1 MITVIDRERIRR
13 AYYVEGKSMR
23 QIEREMHHGY
33 WTIRKALASAEHQPY
48 TLRKPKPAPKL
59 GPYKKQ
65 IDDLLAKEQHLPP
78 KQRYTTK
85 KLFEL
90 MKAEGYSGSESNL
103 RRYVGRKR
111 RELKRPALFVPLQF
125 EPGQA
130 SQVDWGE
137 AAVIMNDQKTTVQ
150 LFVMRLCYSRRTFVM
165 AFPNQKQEAFLTG
178 HMAAFHFFGGVT
190 HTIIYDNLKT
200 AVRRILKGRNRQEQD
215 RFITFRSHYLFDSR
229 FCTPGAGH
237 EKGGV
242 EHGVK
247 YVRQNYLVPL
257 PAVRDYAELNAWLRD
272 CCLQDDQRQVNR
284 QSQRIGAM
292 WQAEKPRLRALPATD
307 FAGYISREVKLNPYG
322 QVTFE
327 TNRYSVPADK
337 AQKQLTLR
345 AYPFRI
351 EVLQGNEVIA
361 SHGRCYERYQ
371 DILNPLHYLPLLAE
385 RPGAFDHARPM
396 QQWRE
401 SWPPLY
407 DDLLQQLKQQQ
418 SEHKAIREFIQIL
431 QLHLDYDAALVQ
443 QAIVEALAEAIP
455 HLSGVLFCLNR
466 LRDPAPATK
475 PLTTLPQARLAEVG
489 QSPLTLPHYDQLL
502 QQVRS

>member
-33 WTIRKALASAEHQPY
+33 WTIRKALDSAEHQPY

-59 GPYKKQ
+59 GPYKEK
-65 IDDLLAKEQHLPP
+65 IDELLAKERQLPP
-78 KQRYTTK
+78 KQRYSTK
-85 KLFEL
+85 KIFEL
-90 MKAEGYSGSESNL
+90 MEAEGYSGSESNL

-111 RELKRPALFVPLQF
+111 RELKRPAIFVPLQF
-125 EPGQA
+125 EPGQDA
-130 SQVDWGE
+130 QVDWGE
-137 AAVIMNDQKTTVQ
+137 GVVVMDGQKETVQ

-165 AFPNQKQEAFLTG
+165 AFPNQKQEAFFSA
-178 HMAAFHFFGGVT
+178 HIAAFHFFGGVP
-190 HTIIYDNLKT
+190 HTITYDNLKT

-215 RFITFRSHYLFDSR
+215 RFIAFRSHYLFNSR

-247 YVRQNYLVPL
+247 YTRQNYLVPL
-257 PAVRDYAELNAWLRD
+257 PHVRDYAELNAWLRD
-272 CCLQDDQRQVNR
+272 RCRQDDQRQVSR
-284 QSQRIGAM
+284 QPQTIGTM
-292 WQAEKPRLRALPATD
+292 WLAEKPYLRSLPDTD
-307 FAGYISREVKLNPYG
+307 FAGYVSREVKLNPYG

-351 EVLQGNEVIA
+351 EILKGSEVIA
-361 SHGRCYERYQ
+361 SHGRCYQRHQ

-385 RPGAFDHARPM
+385 RPGAFDHARPI

-401 SWPPLY
+401 SWPPIY
-407 DDLLQQLKQQQ
+407 DELLQQLKQQQ
-418 SEHKAIREFIQIL
+418 REHKAIREFIQIL

-443 QAIVEALAEAIP
+443 QAIGQALAEDVP
-455 HLSGVLFCLNR
+455 HLSGVRFCLNR
-466 LRDPAPATK
+466 LRDPAPTVKVMTA
-475 PLTTLPQARLAEVG
+475 LPQPQLAEVG
-489 QSPLTLPHYDQLL
+489 QAPPSLPRYDQLL
-502 QQVRS
+502 RQVGS

>member
-23 QIEREMHHGY
+23 QIEREMHHSY
-33 WTIRKALASAEHQPY
+33 WTIRKALDSAEHQPY

-59 GPYKKQ
+59 GPYKKK
-65 IDDLLAKEQHLPP
+65 IDELLAKEQQLPP
-78 KQRYTTK
+78 KQRYSTK
-85 KLFEL
+85 KIFEL
-90 MKAEGYSGSESNL
+90 MEAEGYSGSESNL

-111 RELKRPALFVPLQF
+111 RELKRPAIFVPLQF
-125 EPGQA
+125 EPGQDA
-130 SQVDWGE
+130 QVDWGE
-137 AAVIMNDQKTTVQ
+137 GVVVMEGQKETVQ

-165 AFPNQKQEAFLTG
+165 AFPNQKQEAFFSA
-178 HMAAFHFFGGVT
+178 HIAAFHFFGGVPR
-190 HTIIYDNLKT
+190 TITYDNLKT

-215 RFITFRSHYLFDSR
+215 RFIAFRSHYLFDSR

-247 YVRQNYLVPL
+247 YARQNYLVPL
-257 PAVRDYAELNAWLRD
+257 PHVRDYAELNAWLRD
-272 CCLQDDQRQVNR
+272 RCLQDDQRQVSR
-284 QSQRIGAM
+284 QPQTIGAM
-292 WQAEKPRLRALPATD
+292 WLAEKPCLRPLPDTD

-327 TNRYSVPADK
+327 TNRYSVPVNK

-351 EVLQGNEVIA
+351 EILKGSEVIA
-361 SHGRCYERYQ
+361 SHGRCYQRHQ

-385 RPGAFDHARPM
+385 RPGAFDHARPI

-401 SWPPLY
+401 SWPPIY
-407 DDLLQQLKQQQ
+407 DELLQQLKQQQ
-418 SEHKAIREFIQIL
+418 SEHKAIREFVQIL
-431 QLHLDYDAALVQ
+431 QLHLDYEAALVQ
-443 QAIVEALAEAIP
+443 QAIVQALADEVP
-455 HLSGVLFCLNR
+455 HLSGVRFCLNR
-466 LRDPAPATK
+466 LRDPAPTVRTM
-475 PLTTLPQARLAEVG
+475 TTLLQPQLAEVG
-489 QSPLTLPHYDQLL
+489 QVPPSLPPYDQLL
-502 QQVRS
+502 RQVGS